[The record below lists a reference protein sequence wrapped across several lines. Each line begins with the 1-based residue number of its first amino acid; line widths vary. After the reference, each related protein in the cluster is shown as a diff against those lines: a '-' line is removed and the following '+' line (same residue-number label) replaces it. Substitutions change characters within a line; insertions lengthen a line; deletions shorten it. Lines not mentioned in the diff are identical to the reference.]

1 MTYKLLVEYSNHI
14 KTQLVSVKTFHFH
27 SIIECKISA
36 FAPTTTTFTHS
47 PEILVE
53 LVLKFPAPDGLAT
66 GAVSLRVSS
75 LQHEALDDSVEQQ
88 PAVVVQ
94 CRLDA

>member
-1 MTYKLLVEYSNHI
+1 MY
-14 KTQLVSVKTFHFH
+14 FH

-36 FAPTTTTFTHS
+36 FPQYYHIHS

-53 LVLKFPAPDGLAT
+53 LVLKFPAPDGLAA

-88 PAVVVQ
+88 SAVVVQ
-94 CRLDA
+94 YRIDA